1 MMIDR
6 ALIEKFLQGQCTAL
20 EAATVAKYLEQHP
33 EELEAILPEQEWEA
47 FEPGA
52 RLRAADSEQML
63 DQVRLAA
70 KRYRYR
76 NWAAAAAVIL
86 LLGAG
91 GAWWQLHRKVE
102 QPAAAIA
109 SQRREAPAR
118 DTLVRHTGRN
128 TRRIVLPDSSEVML
142 ETGSTLR
149 WRHGFTAT
157 QRALY
162 LEGAA
167 TFRVTKEEGRPF
179 IVYSGNVATTVLG
192 TTFRICAYE
201 GHKTVKVRLLSG
213 KVMVKTTG
221 APAAGEMVYL
231 TPGQEC
237 AFNKGQRSLTVY
249 RYGQPESTPRAPLKG
264 NIKDNGE
271 ELLFTS
277 VPLPEVLDR
286 FEAVYK
292 VRITFSPQQLRKYYF
307 TGQIRKSDAPEGIL
321 QTIAT
326 LNRLKV
332 THDSTGY
339 HVFR

>member
-6 ALIEKFLQGQCTAL
+6 ALVEKFLQGQCTAL
-20 EAATVAKYLEQHP
+20 EAAAVAKYLEQHP
-33 EELEAILPEQEWEA
+33 EELEAVLPEQEWEA

-52 RLRAADSEQML
+52 RLRAADSDQML
-63 DQVRLAA
+63 DRVRHAA

-76 NWAAAAAVIL
+76 SRAAAAAAVL
-86 LLGAG
+86 LLGA
-91 GAWWQLHRKVE
+91 GAWWQLH
-102 QPAAAIA
+102 QQATQPPAALADH
-109 SQRREAPAR
+109 RREAPAA
-118 DTLVRHTGRN
+118 DTLVQHTGSN
-128 TRRIVLPDSSEVML
+128 ARRIVLPDSSEVML

-149 WRHGFTAT
+149 WRQGFTAT

-167 TFRVTKEEGRPF
+167 TFGVTKDEGRPF

-192 TTFRICAYE
+192 TTFRVCAYE

-221 APAAGEMVYL
+221 ASAAGEMVYL

-249 RYGQPESTPRAPLKG
+249 RYEPESAPRAPLKG
-264 NIKDNGE
+264 SIRDNGE

-277 VPLPEVLDR
+277 VPLPQVLDR
-286 FEAVYK
+286 FETVYH

-307 TGQIRKSDAPEGIL
+307 TGQIRKSDALAGTL

-332 THDSTGY
+332 TKDSTGY